1 MAKIEELKKYL
12 THEFSSGSYTGED
25 YRTFQTKYINYLK
38 AICREN
44 HWQLVNVGKIT
55 TAFRRSSR
63 ARKTSVCIFPFRT
76 CAISQTNDT
85 GISSFVPRKTNRT
98 TAAGSIT
105 IRRWKSF
112 PPKPPS
118 FWTIYHFEEARN
130 ETQFTSNDERRTKG
144 QSILGGE
151 CLRGTCRKNQ

>member
-55 TAFRRSSR
+55 TAFRRSLR
-63 ARKTSVCIFPFRT
+63 ARRTSVRIFPFRT
-76 CAISQTNDT
+76 CVTSRTNGT
-85 GISSFVPRKTNRT
+85 GISSSVPRKTNRT
-98 TAAGSIT
+98 TAAGSII
-105 IRRWKSF
+105 IRRWK
-112 PPKPPS
+112 PCLQKLPS
-118 FWTIYHFEEARN
+118 FWTTYPFEEARYA
-130 ETQFTSNDERRTKG
+130 
-144 QSILGGE
+144 IHH
-151 CLRGTCRKNQ
+151 